1 MRFSQDDTFESC
13 RFYVC
18 QNTANSLSHPH
29 RLFCSSIKGVF
40 LNNTTR
46 KCIIHIPHFFPKF
59 VKRIQYV
66 HACNYRASNKVLDI
80 LKYCDF
86 MLTELNID

>member
-1 MRFSQDDTFESC
+1 MYYTHTTFFFS
-13 RFYVC
+13 
-18 QNTANSLSHPH
+18 
-29 RLFCSSIKGVF
+29 
-40 LNNTTR
+40 
-46 KCIIHIPHFFPKF
+46 KF

>member
-1 MRFSQDDTFESC
+1 MYYTHTTF
-13 RFYVC
+13 
-18 QNTANSLSHPH
+18 
-29 RLFCSSIKGVF
+29 
-40 LNNTTR
+40 
-46 KCIIHIPHFFPKF
+46 FFPKF

-66 HACNYRASNKVLDI
+66 HACNYRASNKILDI